1 MKRAAYI
8 IYNKTSFSS
17 RLTKEKDWG
26 QKLDQRSKWSLE
38 VLKLVSEKTSK
49 QETSRKMLKNFIY
62 VSGLYMNSVS

>member
-8 IYNKTSFSS
+8 IYSKTIFSL

-26 QKLDQRSKWSLE
+26 QKLDQISKWRLQ

-49 QETSRKMLKNFIY
+49 QRKQQEN
-62 VSGLYMNSVS
+62 VE

>member
-49 QETSRKMLKNFIY
+49 QRNQQENVKEFHLC
-62 VSGLYMNSVS
+62 